1 MKNSKVAMLGVV
13 AIAMIS
19 VVNDAEAFGRRRP
32 IPTPPLDVSIDQIQM
47 SGTGCADNSG
57 IAEVSEDR
65 TTIRMSSPLAAA
77 VDSSRRLDRK
87 ACAAVITI
95 SKIPAG
101 KRLVVSEVKLEGAQD
116 LGAGAVGKLSHET
129 FLVGEVNPALELEL
143 GSMEQ
148 DTVDAISLAQIEAT
162 ATACGTESAL
172 LRTNTSLLLRNAAQA
187 RDSHVALGLV
197 QLKLR
202 LEDCSAE

>member
-1 MKNSKVAMLGVV
+1 MKNKVAVLGVMAIAMLGV
-13 AIAMIS
+13 A
-19 VVNDAEAFGRRRP
+19 NDAAAFGRVRP
-32 IPTPPLDVSIDQIQM
+32 IPNPPLDVSIDQIQM
-47 SGTGCADNSG
+47 AGTGCADNSG

-77 VDSSRRLDRK
+77 VDASRKLDRK
-87 ACAAVITI
+87 SCNAVITL

-116 LGAGAVGKLSHET
+116 LGAGAVGKLTHET
-129 FLVGEVNPALELEL
+129 FLVGEVNPALEQEL

-148 DTVDAISLAQIEAT
+148 DTVDVIALAQADAV
-162 ATACGTESAL
+162 ATACGTESVL
-172 LRTNTSLLLRNAAQA
+172 LRTNTSLMLRNAAQA
-187 RDSHVALGLV
+187 RASQVSLGLV

>member
-1 MKNSKVAMLGVV
+1 MKSKVAMLGVV
-13 AIAMIS
+13 AIAMMS
-19 VVNDAEAFGRRRP
+19 LVNDAEAFGRRRP
-32 IPTPPLDVSIDQIQM
+32 IPNPPLDVSIDQIQM

-57 IAEVSEDR
+57 ISEVSEDR

-77 VDSSRRLDRK
+77 VDASRRLDRK
-87 ACAAVITI
+87 ACSAVITV

-129 FLVGEVNPALELEL
+129 FLVGEVNPVLEQEL

-148 DTVDAISLAQIEAT
+148 DIVDAIALTQADAT
-162 ATACGTESAL
+162 ATACGTESVL
-172 LRTNTSLLLRNAAQA
+172 LRTNTSLMLRNAAQA
-187 RDSHVALGLV
+187 RASQVTLGLV